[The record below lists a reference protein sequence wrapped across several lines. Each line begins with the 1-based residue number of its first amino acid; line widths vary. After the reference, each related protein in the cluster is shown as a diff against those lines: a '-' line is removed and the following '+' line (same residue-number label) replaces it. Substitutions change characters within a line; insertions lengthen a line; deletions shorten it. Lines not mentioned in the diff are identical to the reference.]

1 MRTSTSCFFVLA
13 LAPFVASQT
22 VLTVPGNHATIQA
35 AIAAASNGTTIL
47 VLPGTY
53 VENLDLLGK
62 QLVIESV
69 AGPAQTTVD
78 GSAGN
83 NTVVFAGSGEPVGT
97 RINGFRLRG
106 GNGRPFPSSY
116 GSDYYGGGAYVGT
129 GSFLRLE
136 NCHIV
141 DNALNTGTFAGGVYS
156 GGQGARAE
164 VHGCL
169 IHNNRAWASGGATLS
184 DGYGTML
191 VERCTVTGNSASSW
205 AFGHQGGI
213 SAANHGSVVVK
224 DSIVWGNAGY
234 QIAAFGA
241 PYNVGTSLTA
251 TWSTVQGGYSGTGN
265 LSGDPR
271 FVAAATG
278 DMRLTAASPCIDAG
292 DPASPL
298 DPDNT
303 RADQGCFPYS
313 QVSGAFTAFGTGCAG
328 SVGVPV
334 LGTRNGSLPRIGQ
347 GFDLQLTNLPQLA
360 TVCVPFFGF
369 SNTNSNGTPL
379 PASLAAYGMPGC
391 TLYTNCFGSS
401 FVVGTAGTARWTLAV
416 PNLSAMVGLHFYTQ
430 SLVADPAANNPLG
443 VVTSNAGDA
452 TIGG

>member
-1 MRTSTSCFFVLA
+1 MSTIRSLFFVLA
-13 LAPFVASQT
+13 VAPTAIGQT
-22 VLTVPGNHATIQA
+22 VLTVPGSHATIQA
-35 AIAAASNGTTIL
+35 AISAATNGTTIL

-69 AGPAQTTVD
+69 AGPTQTTID

-83 NTVVFAGSGEPVGT
+83 NTVVLAGSGEPVGT
-97 RINGFRLRG
+97 RIKGFRLRG

-116 GSDYYGGGAYVGT
+116 GSDYYGGGAYVGG
-129 GSFLRLE
+129 GSFLRIE

-156 GGQGARAE
+156 GGQGSRAE

-184 DGYGTML
+184 DYYGTML
-191 VERCTVTGNSASSW
+191 VERCTVTGNSANAW

-213 SAANHGSVVVK
+213 SAANHGTVVVK

-271 FVAAATG
+271 FVAPGTG
-278 DMRLTAASPCIDAG
+278 DFRLQANSPCIDAG

-313 QVSGAFTAFGTGCAG
+313 QATGTFASYGTGCAG
-328 SVGVPV
+328 SAGVPV
-334 LGTRNGSLPRIGQ
+334 LTTRNGSLPRTGQ
-347 GFDLQLTNLPQLA
+347 TFDLQLSNLPQVA
-360 TVCVPFFGF
+360 TVCVPFFGL
-369 SNTNSNGTPL
+369 SNTSFQGTPL
-379 PASLAAYGMPGC
+379 PMSLTAYGMPGC
-391 TLYTNCFGSS
+391 TLHASWYYST
-401 FVVGTAGTARWTLAV
+401 FVVAAAGTAPWSVSIPPLTSLT
-416 PNLSAMVGLHFYTQ
+416 GLHFYLQ
-430 SLVADPAANNPLG
+430 AVVFDAGAGNPLG
-443 VVTSNAGDA
+443 AVVSNAGDA
-452 TIGG
+452 GIGG